1 MNYFV
6 VRVEV
11 SNPGQQSGP
20 AAGPRACSSS
30 IIHRFRPVVSQWQIK
45 RASHIASFF
54 LDFPIFHSLLGIQ
67 SLIRLGWELAFLVE
81 GVMIPERFNDSSTKA
96 SFV

>member
-6 VRVEV
+6 VRVEA

-30 IIHRFRPVVSQWQIK
+30 GSSIIHRFRPVVSQWQINVTSV
-45 RASHIASFF
+45 RTGA
-54 LDFPIFHSLLGIQ
+54 PT
-67 SLIRLGWELAFLVE
+67 
-81 GVMIPERFNDSSTKA
+81 N
-96 SFV
+96 